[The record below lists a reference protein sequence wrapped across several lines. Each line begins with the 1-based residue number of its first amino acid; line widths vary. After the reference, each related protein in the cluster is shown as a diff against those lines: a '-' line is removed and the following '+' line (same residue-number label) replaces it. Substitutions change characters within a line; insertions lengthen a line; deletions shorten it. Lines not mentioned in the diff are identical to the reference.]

1 MSTLRTITNFKS
13 KLAGG
18 GARPNLFEVNIPS
31 FPAAAVGADWD
42 AETFQFLC
50 KTAALPASN
59 IAEIPVPF
67 RGRVLKVAGDRTFDV
82 WSVTVINDEDFKL
95 RNAFEIW
102 MNSISKLDNNTGATN
117 PSSYMTNAIVHQLGR
132 GADRGR
138 FSTSNS
144 DIGGGSGITPLKT
157 YMFYDIFPTSIGAID
172 LSYDSTDTIEEFT
185 VDFQVQYWTAGSSQ
199 DTGGA
204 TDQTGVLIR

>member
-50 KTAALPASN
+50 KTAELPASN